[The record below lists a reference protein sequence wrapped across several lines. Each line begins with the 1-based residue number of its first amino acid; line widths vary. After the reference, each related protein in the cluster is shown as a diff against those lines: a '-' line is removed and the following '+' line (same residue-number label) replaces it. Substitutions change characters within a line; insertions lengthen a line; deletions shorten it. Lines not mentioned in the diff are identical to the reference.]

1 MSAFIKLN
9 KQNVYIA
16 PYTAHKSFS
25 IDSSSFADNGI
36 EKLYGESGSIPFS
49 QEETVYYFPTTA
61 QNRYPTVGVYQ
72 SIKHLYYS
80 GFSGSNYISH
90 SYENYLHTSEHDNY
104 RTLGN
109 TVSGISI
116 PKSLYGDSLEP
127 GSIELTGS
135 LINAYDSNGY
145 LYQSG
150 SNEKIGDVIYK
161 HGMIL
166 ITDENYYEA
175 VNTISESI
183 FTGTVNTLATG
194 SFTNDSIGEFF
205 PNVSASNHVY
215 FDGLVQSIDFTGI
228 VEDQGIY
235 IGEGTYPEGYLTGSS
250 SNELP
255 FIINST
261 ANGDAAVVA
270 QALGNTSDVFEITNL
285 GYVFNIRSS
294 ETTDPG
300 SSGQGVEFN
309 SFTADDFL
317 DGAPVDTVILDRSNI
332 NTLTN
337 EPDESTYDY
346 LYDITA
352 SFDYRYADIE
362 AQPSSTITLESGTW
376 PIGIISYGR
385 GRITI
390 NGETYKVL
398 SRDSNT
404 QITIDRPVTL
414 SAGTSFSLTSNQVIR
429 SEQAPL
435 TLKFKNTY
443 SILTHNYHCKVS
455 QNQLNFTQNTTSY
468 THSPVSGSIIDNIT
482 GSYFQPYITTVGLYN
497 DANELVAVGKLG
509 QPVPKPQTTDI
520 TFVVKL
526 DM

>member
-1 MSAFIKLN
+1 MSAFIKLD
-9 KQNVYIA
+9 KQNVYIT

-25 IDSSSFADNGI
+25 IDSSSFEDTGI
-36 EKLYGESGSIPFS
+36 EKIYGESGSIPFS
-49 QEETVYYFPTTA
+49 EGSTVYYFPTPA

-90 SYENYLHTSEHDNY
+90 SYENYLHTTEHDNY
-104 RTLGN
+104 RTLGS

-116 PKSLYGDSLEP
+116 PKSLYGDSIKP
-127 GSIELTGS
+127 GSIKLTGS

-175 VNTISESI
+175 VNTISESL

-194 SFTNDSIGEFF
+194 SFTNDSIGEIF
-205 PNVSASNHVY
+205 PNISASNHTY
-215 FDGLVQSIDFTGI
+215 SDGKVQSIIFTDI
-228 VEDQGIY
+228 LQDQGIY
-235 IGEGTYPEGYLTGSS
+235 KGGEYPEGYLTGSS
-250 SNELP
+250 ENELP
-255 FIINST
+255 FIIGNTSK
-261 ANGDAAVVA
+261 GDDAALA
-270 QALGNTSDVFEITNL
+270 EAIENTSDVFEITNIE
-285 GYVFNIRSS
+285 YVINIA
-294 ETTDPG
+294 ETTTD
-300 SSGQGVEFN
+300 SNSLGQGVEFN
-309 SFTADDFL
+309 EFTSGDFIDNIALDTIELSGAD
-317 DGAPVDTVILDRSNI
+317 A

-337 EPDESTYDY
+337 EPNETAYRY
-346 LYDITA
+346 FYDITA
-352 SFDYRYADIE
+352 SFDYRYANIE

-376 PIGIISYGR
+376 PTGITTYGR

-398 SRDSNT
+398 SRDSAT

-414 SAGTSFSLTSNQVIR
+414 SAGTSFSLISNQVFP
-429 SEQAPL
+429 SLPAPL
-435 TLKFKNTY
+435 TLEFKNTY
-443 SILTHNYHCKVS
+443 SILTHNYNCKIS
-455 QNQLNFTQNTTSY
+455 QNQLNFSQNPSSY
-468 THSPVSGSIIDNIT
+468 TNTEASGSIINNIT
-482 GSYFQPYITTVGLYN
+482 GSEFQPYITTVGLYN

-509 QPVPKPQTTDI
+509 QPMPKSQTTDM
-520 TFVVKL
+520 TFKVRI